1 VATTRR
7 MSARR
12 LAIALWTVLAVVVWN
27 VVFDHVIV
35 VAGRE
40 YLAAAVIAAGRG
52 GPYARAD
59 QWMQPAATR
68 GLWLASAA
76 SAAVLAVGLA
86 AIRLASR
93 TPRKQPTSTSSGR
106 RGT

>member
-1 VATTRR
+1 MATTRH

-12 LAIALWTVLAVVVWN
+12 VAVGLWIALAVIVWN

-40 YLAAAVIAAGRG
+40 YLAAAAIAAGHG
-52 GPYARAD
+52 GPYARVD

-68 GLWLASAA
+68 GFWIASAA
-76 SAAVLAVGLA
+76 SAAVLVVGLT
-86 AIRLASR
+86 AIRFASR
-93 TPRKQPTSTSSGR
+93 TPRKPSTST
-106 RGT
+106 

>member
-1 VATTRR
+1 MWRQDGY

-12 LAIALWTVLAVVVWN
+12 LAILLWIALAVIVWN

-40 YLAAAVIAAGRG
+40 YLAAAVIAADHG
-52 GPYARAD
+52 GPYARAEE
-59 QWMQPAATR
+59 WMKPAATR
-68 GLWLASAA
+68 GFWIASAV
-76 SAAVLAVGLA
+76 SAAILVVGLA

-93 TPRKQPTSTSSGR
+93 APRKEPTSM
-106 RGT
+106 